1 MEARNPAAEGARAF
15 QVAHRYLHVVESN
28 LHGLHD
34 RRVLGKV
41 EPLFI
46 SGTNVDAEKWVPVVS
61 SRECSNIMYQRFI

>member
-28 LHGLHD
+28 QHGLHD

-46 SGTNVDAEKWVPVVS
+46 SGTNVDTEEWAPIIS
-61 SRECSNIMYQRFI
+61 SREGSNIMNQRLI